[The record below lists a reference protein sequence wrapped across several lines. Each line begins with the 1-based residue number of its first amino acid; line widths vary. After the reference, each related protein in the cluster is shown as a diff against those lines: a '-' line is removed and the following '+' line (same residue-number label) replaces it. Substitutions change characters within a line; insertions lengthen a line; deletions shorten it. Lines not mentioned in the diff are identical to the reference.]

1 MTRCPGRTPDNP
13 GHVRPFPPGLLGQ
26 SHPDGHGHTPIGV
39 SVCPAIRRP
48 EFCPC
53 LGDPSRME
61 HEMIEAIRER
71 LFAMRGEEIARI
83 LKRSASAQLAGLEAA
98 IMALDELPSE
108 TQSASRAVVSD
119 DGQEI

>member
-1 MTRCPGRTPDNP
+1 
-13 GHVRPFPPGLLGQ
+13 
-26 SHPDGHGHTPIGV
+26 
-39 SVCPAIRRP
+39 
-48 EFCPC
+48 
-53 LGDPSRME
+53 ME